1 MLSNDYSRLHAACLV
16 TARQYDLPGIQARW
30 LVMEE
35 QREGSI
41 ASRPS
46 PTSTRCLAHTNGL
59 CSCPLAERELLI
71 CQRRCAAAL
80 AKRLAS
86 HTGQS
91 PMRRAQSPL
100 STPSRPNSGHTD
112 RSALCQK
119 RSWRPM
125 PRTCYPPIQ

>member
-59 CSCPLAERELLI
+59 CSCPLAERDSLFAS
-71 CQRRCAAAL
+71 AAAPL
-80 AKRLAS
+80 PINTAS
-86 HTGQS
+86 IALPT
-91 PMRRAQSPL
+91 R
-100 STPSRPNSGHTD
+100 TT
-112 RSALCQK
+112 SA
-119 RSWRPM
+119 SM
-125 PRTCYPPIQ
+125 E

>member
-59 CSCPLAERELLI
+59 CSCPLAERTPYLPAPL
-71 CQRRCAAAL
+71 RRCLSEAPCL
-80 AKRLAS
+80 AHR
-86 HTGQS
+86 TI
-91 PMRRAQSPL
+91 
-100 STPSRPNSGHTD
+100 TD
-112 RSALCQK
+112 ATRSKSAFH
-119 RSWRPM
+119 
-125 PRTCYPPIQ
+125 PIATE